1 MQTRYL
7 TKDKNRMNS
16 IYDLFRLFKFRCF
29 ETILY
34 KSKQN
39 SIKKDKKTKEGIKRA
54 VPISSMLSRGPTH
67 WLKLAFPKYYRPR
80 NTRLL
85 MAPRL

>member
-29 ETILY
+29 EISILY

-54 VPISSMLSRGPTH
+54 VRIFFML
-67 WLKLAFPKYYRPR
+67 
-80 NTRLL
+80 
-85 MAPRL
+85 

>member
-7 TKDKNRMNS
+7 TKDKNRINS

-29 ETILY
+29 ETSILY

-54 VPISSMLSRGPTH
+54 FPLCFHEDQHIGWNLLFRNIIVHAT
-67 WLKLAFPKYYRPR
+67 LAF
-80 NTRLL
+80 
-85 MAPRL
+85 